1 VQGNLEEQVAPAL
14 SNRSEVDRLLS
25 SPQFLELAAEC
36 IMEFPTE
43 TYPFRDLVVS
53 AMGLPSDLTDR
64 LHCLHDA
71 FPGFSPQRTC
81 KKEKEVLHRRVKEA
95 IIGKGELCDLYL
107 AFILEWVAPQMD
119 MGSGR
124 LVFQS
129 FPCLRLHPPPLTAS
143 GIPTQTETTTTRPG
157 R

>member
-81 KKEKEVLHRRVKEA
+81 KKEKV
-95 IIGKGELCDLYL
+95 
-107 AFILEWVAPQMD
+107 P
-119 MGSGR
+119 
-124 LVFQS
+124 
-129 FPCLRLHPPPLTAS
+129 PPPLPPPPPRAKAVMCVLRTL
-143 GIPTQTETTTTRPG
+143 
-157 R
+157 